1 MSKEEEEE
9 LFITPHTIE
18 ADSGPWSGAGV
29 ETQRAEGEEDEVIE
43 RARKREREREI
54 IRNDTPMRPSMCQKR
69 HSMCQKRHSMCQKRH
84 SMCQKRHSMCQ
95 KRHSMCQKRPSMC
108 HVGEI
113 IRNDTPTTR
122 TCRVR
127 GEKRRG
133 AGEEQVEVRGYAL
146 ITSVLLPMPRSTCV

>member
-84 SMCQKRHSMCQ
+84 SMCQKR
-95 KRHSMCQKRPSMC
+95 PSMC